1 LFSAYVSKLEFRNIV
16 LRMLVVNQS
25 FNYQFTTSTD
35 KMSDSAF
42 IHDCMQKVLA
52 GGSVTFEEAWQLL
65 ANGDVM
71 TLAECANTITRAFNG
86 DTVDVEALIN
96 AKSGKCPEDCSFC
109 AQSTFYETGISKYPL
124 LPAETI
130 IENAKKAKEAGATS
144 FCLVCAYRSPPEKD
158 FQQICDTIGEIRS
171 KVDIEVNVSLGFMTP
186 ERVQRLK
193 ELGVKRYNHNLE
205 AAESYFSKICNTHDF
220 ADRVSTAKIVKE
232 AGLELCSGGIIGMG
246 ESPEQRLELAF
257 SLASLHPDEV
267 PINILIGRE
276 GTPMAG
282 FEPIEPL
289 EAIKTIAVWRFIMP
303 KTILKIA
310 GGREVH
316 LKDKERLAL
325 KAGANGI
332 ITGGYLTTGGNAP
345 NRDIAMIKEIGLKA

>member
-1 LFSAYVSKLEFRNIV
+1 
-16 LRMLVVNQS
+16 M
-25 FNYQFTTSTD
+25 T
-35 KMSDSAF
+35 DSAF
-42 IHDCMQKVLA
+42 IISCMDKVLA
-52 GGSVTFEEAWQLL
+52 GGSITFEEAERLL
-65 ANGDVM
+65 AADDILI
-71 TLAECANTITRAFNG
+71 LADCANIITRSFNG

-96 AKSGKCPEDCSFC
+96 AKSGRCPEDCSFC
-109 AQSTFYETGISKYPL
+109 AQSSFYDTGVSKYPL
-124 LPAETI
+124 LPKEVLL
-130 IENAKKAKEAGATS
+130 ENAKKAKESGAAS
-144 FCLVCAYRSPPEKD
+144 FCLVCAYRDPPEKD
-158 FQQICDTIGEIRS
+158 FQQICEAISEIRA

-186 ERVQRLK
+186 AKARKLR

-205 AAESYFSKICNTHDF
+205 AAESYFSKICKTHDF
-220 ADRVSTAKIVKE
+220 SDRINTAKIVKE

-246 ESPEQRLELAF
+246 ESKQQRLELAF
-257 SLASLHPDEV
+257 SLASLHPEEV

-282 FEPIEPL
+282 FEPIDPL

-316 LKDKERLAL
+316 LKDKDRLAL

-332 ITGGYLTTGGNAP
+332 ITGGYLTTGGNEP
-345 NRDIAMIKEIGLKA
+345 NKDIAMIREIGLKA